1 MVGDAASSSFM
12 RRENGRKCADSIFP
26 FLLHSGLFTVICGI
40 EEEVVTLIRVMADVS
55 LLVLNLKL
63 FLEVRVCVVSVEDV
77 VLREEDR
84 VKHH

>member
-1 MVGDAASSSFM
+1 M
-12 RRENGRKCADSIFP
+12 
-26 FLLHSGLFTVICGI
+26 
-40 EEEVVTLIRVMADVS
+40 TLIRVMADVS